1 MDKGPI
7 RHDMAGRYGCI
18 GLRIKQAASR
28 PSSSSVGRGQLRPS
42 AWALFEEFLDGADTD
57 LGTDTDLAKRELSL
71 QPQSQHFTNFTHCN
85 PLGRHRLFPG
95 KRESVSKVFKSM
107 R

>member
-1 MDKGPI
+1 ME
-7 RHDMAGRYGCI
+7 
-18 GLRIKQAASR
+18 LTLTL
-28 PSSSSVGRGQLRPS
+28 VS
-42 AWALFEEFLDGADTD
+42 ATY
-57 LGTDTDLAKRELSL
+57 LANREVSF

-95 KRESVSKVFKSM
+95 KRESVSKVVKSM